1 MTSVPSACALQL
13 FVRRL
18 ARYELDVHDEIVAG
32 FGCDVRQWL
41 RSYEQMSRAMKC
53 AIGRMPN
60 GWRGYSHVPIWPIWL
75 NALHDHI
82 PEELLDW
89 MRDEV
94 VGTSWRQLTDP
105 DFASRLPALAAA
117 FSSVEDVR
125 KLYVAAFVQRATEH
139 DEGAGGYV
147 YSDARIRAVYYHA
160 ATAVIRTRP
169 VASDGSAA

>member
-18 ARYELDVHDEIVAG
+18 ARYELDVYDEILAG
-32 FGCDVRQWL
+32 FGGDVRQWL

-53 AIGRMPN
+53 AIGRMPS
-60 GWRGYSHVPIWPIWL
+60 GWGGCGGGRVWQRWL

-94 VGTSWRQLTDP
+94 IGTSRWQLTDP
-105 DFASRLPALAAA
+105 DFASRLPALVDTL
-117 FSSVEDVR
+117 FPVEDVR
-125 KLYVAAFVQRATEH
+125 RLYVAAFVRRATEH